1 MKKTVKTLL
10 AAVLALGFCLPAA
23 ARHGA
28 QGQGRQSVAA
38 TVAVDTGAVVA
49 YSDTTATDTAAY
61 GAGTNATG
69 TGVSR
74 HYSFSID
81 DVTDPFNLIAYLA
94 TIGAGGVVVAIFFV
108 ILCLLVVFS
117 PVILLVV
124 ILVMVSK
131 RRSERYKVVEKAM
144 ETGRPV
150 PDDIR
155 PSVFDSKEL
164 LWRKGIH
171 AFKNASLQEITD
183 RLGFYYHTRIIIR
196 NSAAAAVRYSGK
208 FRQEEGVYEILRLL
222 RQVQN
227 FSLSRDNSSGTIY
240 ID

>member
-1 MKKTVKTLL
+1 MEKFIVTLL
-10 AAVLALGFCLPAA
+10 MAVTLCLPAA

-38 TVAVDTGAVVA
+38 TAAVDTGAVVA

-164 LWRKGIH
+164 LWRKGIRH
-171 AFKNASLQEITD
+171 IFIGIGLVALFWCFGWD
-183 RLGFYYHTRIIIR
+183 RLTGVGLLVMLYGAGQAVIART
-196 NSAAAAVRYSGK
+196 SARKDDADKRGEDVDGEA
-208 FRQEEGVYEILRLL
+208 
-222 RQVQN
+222 
-227 FSLSRDNSSGTIY
+227 
-240 ID
+240 